1 MGSRNMCVQSCNSP
15 DAPPISSLAHSWSAS
30 MLRNIFPSRA
40 WLRVTLNCTKR
51 RVEPNKKSHEGP
63 VSTPIATSLIIRAH
77 RNHQRRSM
85 QGAIQRLV
93 DSGSATVCSAE
104 SPYAAFLP
112 INFASGRPCSA
123 AACSIVRQKCQASHA
138 EPKHKYHKGAKGR
151 RTIRVQFS

>member
-63 VSTPIATSLIIRAH
+63 VKYAH
-77 RNHQRRSM
+77 RHIAHHS
-85 QGAIQRLV
+85 
-93 DSGSATVCSAE
+93 SA
-104 SPYAAFLP
+104 
-112 INFASGRPCSA
+112 
-123 AACSIVRQKCQASHA
+123 
-138 EPKHKYHKGAKGR
+138 
-151 RTIRVQFS
+151 